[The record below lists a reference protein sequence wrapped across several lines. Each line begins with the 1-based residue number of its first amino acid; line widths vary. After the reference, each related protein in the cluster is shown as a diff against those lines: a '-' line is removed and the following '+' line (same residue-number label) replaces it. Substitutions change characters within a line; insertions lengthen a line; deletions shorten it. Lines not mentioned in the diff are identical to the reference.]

1 MSPTSSFSPL
11 PRLLRFI
18 VATLF
23 VLLCGLQAAV
33 AAVNAN
39 TASVDELQT
48 VRGIGPT
55 IAQRIVQERA
65 KGPYKSLDDLQAR
78 VKGVGSNSI
87 RKMAEGGLTV
97 SGGNSRNSKASGKA
111 AGDAGTA
118 AGKAAAG
125 TAPATPTTPTTPT
138 APAASAP
145 AAAKT
150 PASPARTGSASSSAP
165 AAATPSAPTS
175 PPSARTDAGGKPAAS
190 NAADKPTDR
199 PTDKPTDTP
208 RKP

>member
-1 MSPTSSFSPL
+1 MS
-11 PRLLRFI
+11 RLFRFI
-18 VATLF
+18 VSTVF
-23 VLLCGLQAAV
+23 VLLCGLQAAM

-39 TASVDELQT
+39 TASADELQT

-97 SGGNSRNSKASGKA
+97 SGGTSRAAKASGKA
-111 AGDAGTA
+111 AGDAGS
-118 AGKAAAG
+118 GKPVASPAK
-125 TAPATPTTPTTPT
+125 APATATAGPAT
-138 APAASAP
+138 APTASAP
-145 AAAKT
+145 AAPA
-150 PASPARTGSASSSAP
+150 PASTSAAPASARADTGSKP
-165 AAATPSAPTS
+165 AAAK
-175 PPSARTDAGGKPAAS
+175 AG
-190 NAADKPTDR
+190 NT
-199 PTDKPTDTP
+199 PTDKPTDTA